1 MNFEREWTIFA
12 VDAEVDH
19 FGTARLVKAHNDL
32 RKRNRKLEAVVEKIK
47 SWRGVMHTPAYGE
60 WNERGWWE
68 RNNHIFGTP
77 QVSNMCRE
85 ILEALEGLEDGK

>member
-1 MNFEREWTIFA
+1 MNLGDRVESA
-12 VDAEVDH
+12 LDSALVDQHETEPHNKLVAEIR
-19 FGTARLVKAHNDL
+19 RLGV
-32 RKRNRKLEAVVEKIK
+32 VVEAIK
-47 SWRGVMHTPAYGE
+47 AWRGVMHTPAYGK

-85 ILEALEGLEDGK
+85 ILEALADLEDKE